1 MNPVG
6 GKPIFQWGDGSLVTL
21 DDMNRILVVLL
32 PGMHPRITTSAFRPA
47 LPSILA
53 REGASEAMLKAL
65 GRWTSRTYLHYV
77 REGRTG
83 DWRGLLTKLRELAL

>member
-1 MNPVG
+1 MVARKPVFVW
-6 GKPIFQWGDGSLVTL
+6 KDGTLVTL
-21 DDMNRILVVLL
+21 EDINRVPTVLL
-32 PGMHPRITTSAFRPA
+32 PGMDPRITTRAFRPA